1 MMRCYL
7 SSRVLFAGCVLAVA
21 GVVARGDAQTLE
33 EGLDHPAGL
42 GPITVKSTDL
52 DGVAIGTGLW
62 EYTTADS
69 HDGVDAVRAVVPN
82 RAESTLTTSV
92 QGPAV
97 ISFWWKIL
105 AERNFDKLE
114 FRSGN
119 DVATI
124 RMPLDQP
131 QPPVWQQRTF
141 QVDTGNQPIE
151 WLFQRLSSLP
161 VNGTGQ
167 AWIDELVVTPIPN
180 NPALQGAVE
189 NFAFNLHSTD
199 WTAAPL
205 DGAINSDVAKSG
217 PVEPGDISTMVLQVE
232 GPATIS
238 FRWGVASDPS
248 DNSAFR
254 FLVNNE
260 SYESLT
266 GTQSLQS
273 RTFEVP
279 PGTQRLK
286 FLYERDGS
294 SGDPF
299 YEGPSEGYLDQLVIT
314 PFGESA
320 SLADAVD
327 LPDGVYSNAWTR
339 QTTTTHDGSD
349 AAFASTPTAGAARRL
364 YAKIPD
370 GAGLLTFW
378 TKTNIDPVNGLL
390 RVLVDG
396 ATVLERNT
404 IGDWQKTEVNL
415 EAGDGRLLEAI
426 LFRDAST
433 NTSVSSAWL
442 DGIVFQPGVDNFQP
456 DLGIGPR
463 NKNLKGLGVVNAS
476 GTGQESKIRAKG
488 RRPAGLY
495 SIRFVNRSA
504 SDPDEFTVRG
514 RWNDRDF
521 EVFFVVKEGGKRL
534 NYTAAF
540 KAGLFST
547 IELDPGDSETH
558 ELWVVRK
565 PEAKGKSHVLRATGR
580 STTSPGKIDTVRT
593 KLKIAR

>member
-1 MMRCYL
+1 MRRCYL

-21 GVVARGDAQTLE
+21 GVVARGNAQTLE

-62 EYTTADS
+62 EYTTADT
-69 HDGVDAVRAVVPN
+69 HDGVDAVRAVVPE
-82 RAESTLTTSV
+82 RAKSTLTTSV

-97 ISFWWKIL
+97 ISFWWKIS
-105 AERNFDKLE
+105 AHPNFDTLY

-119 DVATI
+119 DVDFITGTK
-124 RMPLDQP
+124 D
-131 QPPVWQQRTF
+131 WQQRIF
-141 QVDTGNQPIE
+141 EVDTGTQPIE
-151 WLFQRLSSLP
+151 WLFERFAI
-161 VNGTGQ
+161 GTGQ
-167 AWIDELVVTPIPN
+167 AWIDQLVVTPIPN

-189 NFAFNLHSTD
+189 NFAFHLHSTD

-205 DGAINSDVAKSG
+205 DGAINSNVAKSG

-286 FLYERDGS
+286 FLYERDAS

-299 YEGPSEGYLDQLVIT
+299 YEGPSEGYLDQLAIT
-314 PFGESA
+314 PFGESVP
-320 SLADAVD
+320 LADAVD

-349 AAFASTPTAGAARRL
+349 AAFASTPTADTARRL

-396 ATVLERNT
+396 AKVLERNT

-415 EAGDGRLLEAI
+415 DAGEDRLLEAI

-433 NTSVSSAWL
+433 NTAVSSAYL
-442 DGIVFQPGVDNFQP
+442 DQIVFQPGVDNFQP

-463 NKNLKGLGVVNAS
+463 NKNLKGLGVVNVS
-476 GTGQESKIRAKG
+476 GAGQQSKIRAKG

-565 PEAKGKSHVLRATGR
+565 PEAKRKSHVLRATGR